1 MHHGLTDALLYLTK
15 QLPTEVAVPHIQID
29 YSPNLEAR
37 LDMAGLCR
45 ILRDAAIATGIL
57 PLAGIRVRATAC
69 THVVIADGNPD
80 HAFLDISL
88 RLRGGR
94 SDQDKA
100 DATARIFAAAEA
112 YCAEVLATSSFMLSF
127 EMRDIDPDLSPK
139 TSSIR
144 RYLPGETP

>member
-1 MHHGLTDALLYLTK
+1 M
-15 QLPTEVAVPHIQID
+15 PHIHID

-37 LDMAGLCR
+37 LDIAALCR
-45 ILRDAAIATGIL
+45 VLRDAAVETGVL
-57 PLAGIRVRATAC
+57 PPAGIRVRATAC

-88 RLRGGR
+88 RLRAGR
-94 SDQDKA
+94 STEDKA
-100 DATARIFAAAEA
+100 RATAHIFAAAETF
-112 YCAEVLATSSFMLSF
+112 CAEALATSSLMLSF

-144 RYLPGETP
+144 RYLGETA

>member
-1 MHHGLTDALLYLTK
+1 M
-15 QLPTEVAVPHIQID
+15 PHVMID

-37 LDMAGLCR
+37 LDIAGLCR
-45 ILRDAAIATGIL
+45 VVRDAAAATGIL
-57 PLAGIRVRATAC
+57 PLAGIRVRAVAC

-88 RLRGGR
+88 RLRAGR
-94 SDQDKA
+94 TPEAKA
-100 DATARIFAAAEA
+100 RATEAIFAAAEA
-112 YCAEVLATSSFMLSF
+112 WCADLLATSSLMLSF

-144 RYLPGETP
+144 RYLPPEHGEGAP

>member
-1 MHHGLTDALLYLTK
+1 M
-15 QLPTEVAVPHIQID
+15 PHIQID
-29 YSPNLEAR
+29 YSSNLEAR

-45 ILRDAAIATGIL
+45 VLRDAAVATGIL

-94 SDQDKA
+94 SEKA
-100 DATARIFAAAEA
+100 KAEATADIFAAAEA
-112 YCAEVLATSSFMLSF
+112 YCAKVLETSSFMLSF
-127 EMRDIDPDLSPK
+127 EMRDINPALSPK

-144 RYLPGETP
+144 HYLPGETP